1 MSDKPHDTPNPL
13 LEDERKNP
21 VYRLGQAVAGFM
33 LLVWAGVLALVFFLV
48 FRFWLSLNPNLIT
61 KQAINPLK
69 KEANSFLFVS
79 IKKGRLKT
87 LSDGLCLLRD
97 YPRITL
103 RIFGLACIA

>member
-48 FRFWLSLNPNLIT
+48 FRFLVELNPIQLQ
-61 KQAINPLK
+61 KSHNPLK
-69 KEANSFLFVS
+69 RSQQLLFVN
-79 IKKGRLKT
+79 IKK
-87 LSDGLCLLRD
+87 
-97 YPRITL
+97 
-103 RIFGLACIA
+103 AV

>member
-48 FRFWLSLNPNLIT
+48 FRFWLG
-61 KQAINPLK
+61 AD
-69 KEANSFLFVS
+69 V
-79 IKKGRLKT
+79 
-87 LSDGLCLLRD
+87 D
-97 YPRITL
+97 
-103 RIFGLACIA
+103 

>member
-48 FRFWLSLNPNLIT
+48 FRFLVELNP
-61 KQAINPLK
+61 A
-69 KEANSFLFVS
+69 
-79 IKKGRLKT
+79 
-87 LSDGLCLLRD
+87 
-97 YPRITL
+97 
-103 RIFGLACIA
+103 

>member
-48 FRFWLSLNPNLIT
+48 FRFWLYLNQSNY
-61 KQAINPLK
+61 KKAINPHK
-69 KEANSFLFVS
+69 KSNIVYL
-79 IKKGRLKT
+79 
-87 LSDGLCLLRD
+87 
-97 YPRITL
+97 
-103 RIFGLACIA
+103 

>member
-48 FRFWLSLNPNLIT
+48 FRFWLSYIQP
-61 KQAINPLK
+61 
-69 KEANSFLFVS
+69 EALFFF
-79 IKKGRLKT
+79 KT
-87 LSDGLCLLRD
+87 N
-97 YPRITL
+97 
-103 RIFGLACIA
+103 

>member
-48 FRFWLSLNPNLIT
+48 CRFWLN
-61 KQAINPLK
+61 
-69 KEANSFLFVS
+69 
-79 IKKGRLKT
+79 
-87 LSDGLCLLRD
+87 
-97 YPRITL
+97 
-103 RIFGLACIA
+103 